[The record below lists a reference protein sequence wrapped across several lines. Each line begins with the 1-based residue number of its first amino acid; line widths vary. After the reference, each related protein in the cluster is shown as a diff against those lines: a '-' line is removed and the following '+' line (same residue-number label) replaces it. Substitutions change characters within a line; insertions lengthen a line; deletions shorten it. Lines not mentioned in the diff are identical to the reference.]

1 MKVLASI
8 LGRRLLLSIS
18 GELDHHGARAAMSAI
33 SARIDVALPAECVLD
48 MSGVTFMDSS
58 GIAVILKTQR
68 RMAELSGSFS
78 VENVPPQAMRVLDAA
93 GIGRIVSIT
102 ASAKQ

>member
-1 MKVLASI
+1 MKVIASVT
-8 LGRRLLLSIS
+8 GRRLLLSIS
-18 GELDHHGARAAMSAI
+18 GELDHHGAKEAMSAI
-33 SARIDVALPAECVLD
+33 TARIDVALPAECVLD
-48 MSGVTFMDSS
+48 MRGITFMDSS

-93 GIGRIVSIT
+93 GIGRIVNIT
-102 ASAKQ
+102 ASANR